1 MEKNGNLGHLE
12 LIRKINRTLILNMVK
27 EKQPISR
34 AQISKALNLS
44 KTTVSAIV
52 DELIKKKLLVE
63 YGDCMSPSGVGRPST
78 MLGFNPKSAYCIGI
92 DIGGTKLLFLI
103 TDLVGNIVYEK
114 KLPTKNQFEELVQIV
129 EESLEAAG
137 IKREMIFGMGIGV
150 PGTVDSD
157 GTVVRAKALSWNQF
171 PLQSLM
177 NEYFSFPVYVGN
189 DVNLAA
195 LGERWIGSGEQ
206 TDDMLFIALG
216 TGIGG
221 ALVCGGQL
229 VLGAQGRAG
238 ELGYYL
244 DSSDEEK
251 GEINK
256 LGQQGI
262 LEKKCSGS
270 ALDQI
275 VGSAEA
281 LFTAYSRGDTSV
293 IPVIDKFVRDF
304 SVAIAN
310 TISLLN
316 PEKVVIGGGVSD
328 SMGSVIQRIREEV
341 GRLTP
346 IQADIC
352 LANLGGKAG
361 ALGAINFA
369 SKKIEEQDIQVKK

>member
-1 MEKNGNLGHLE
+1 M
-12 LIRKINRTLILNMVK
+12 
-27 EKQPISR
+27 
-34 AQISKALNLS
+34 
-44 KTTVSAIV
+44 
-52 DELIKKKLLVE
+52 
-63 YGDCMSPSGVGRPST
+63 
-78 MLGFNPKSAYCIGI
+78 
-92 DIGGTKLLFLI
+92 
-103 TDLVGNIVYEK
+103 
-114 KLPTKNQFEELVQIV
+114 
-129 EESLEAAG
+129 
-137 IKREMIFGMGIGV
+137 
-150 PGTVDSD
+150 
-157 GTVVRAKALSWNQF
+157 
-171 PLQSLM
+171 
-177 NEYFSFPVYVGN
+177 
-189 DVNLAA
+189 
-195 LGERWIGSGEQ
+195 
-206 TDDMLFIALG
+206 
-216 TGIGG
+216 
-221 ALVCGGQL
+221 
-229 VLGAQGRAG
+229 
-238 ELGYYL
+238 
-244 DSSDEEK
+244 EK

-281 LFTAYSRGDTSV
+281 LFTAYSRGDNSV

>member
-78 MLGFNPKSAYCIGI
+78 MLGFNPKSAYCIGM

-177 NEYFSFPVYVGN
+177 NEYFSFPV
-189 DVNLAA
+189 
-195 LGERWIGSGEQ
+195 
-206 TDDMLFIALG
+206 
-216 TGIGG
+216 
-221 ALVCGGQL
+221 
-229 VLGAQGRAG
+229 
-238 ELGYYL
+238 
-244 DSSDEEK
+244 
-251 GEINK
+251 
-256 LGQQGI
+256 
-262 LEKKCSGS
+262 
-270 ALDQI
+270 
-275 VGSAEA
+275 
-281 LFTAYSRGDTSV
+281 
-293 IPVIDKFVRDF
+293 
-304 SVAIAN
+304 
-310 TISLLN
+310 
-316 PEKVVIGGGVSD
+316 
-328 SMGSVIQRIREEV
+328 
-341 GRLTP
+341 
-346 IQADIC
+346 
-352 LANLGGKAG
+352 
-361 ALGAINFA
+361 
-369 SKKIEEQDIQVKK
+369 

>member
-1 MEKNGNLGHLE
+1 
-12 LIRKINRTLILNMVK
+12 
-27 EKQPISR
+27 
-34 AQISKALNLS
+34 
-44 KTTVSAIV
+44 
-52 DELIKKKLLVE
+52 
-63 YGDCMSPSGVGRPST
+63 
-78 MLGFNPKSAYCIGI
+78 
-92 DIGGTKLLFLI
+92 
-103 TDLVGNIVYEK
+103 
-114 KLPTKNQFEELVQIV
+114 
-129 EESLEAAG
+129 
-137 IKREMIFGMGIGV
+137 MGIGV

-244 DSSDEEK
+244 ESSDVEK

-281 LFTAYSRGDTSV
+281 LFTAYSRGDASV